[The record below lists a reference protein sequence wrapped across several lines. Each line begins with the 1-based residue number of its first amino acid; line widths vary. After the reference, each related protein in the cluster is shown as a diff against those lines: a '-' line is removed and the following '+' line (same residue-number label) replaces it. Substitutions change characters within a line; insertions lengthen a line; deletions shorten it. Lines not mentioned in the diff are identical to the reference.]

1 MLTLAFGACAA
12 GLDHSG
18 RTRTSKSAQRYT
30 VAGRA
35 VAEQSEESS
44 PYTLHYGW
52 VCQAGFYP
60 EDMNKK
66 NQDNLLVHTNFDV
79 SETVCVSVCVRA
91 RASAASGTCAP
102 NRRVPLV
109 LAQRTCALAPCS
121 VSSTATGASA
131 RSARRMP

>member
-1 MLTLAFGACAA
+1 MLRRVYQSWAALRLNHRCCVCA

-30 VAGRA
+30 VAGRD
-35 VAEQSEESS
+35 VAGQSEEST

-79 SETVCVSVCVRA
+79 SS
-91 RASAASGTCAP
+91 
-102 NRRVPLV
+102 
-109 LAQRTCALAPCS
+109 
-121 VSSTATGASA
+121 
-131 RSARRMP
+131 